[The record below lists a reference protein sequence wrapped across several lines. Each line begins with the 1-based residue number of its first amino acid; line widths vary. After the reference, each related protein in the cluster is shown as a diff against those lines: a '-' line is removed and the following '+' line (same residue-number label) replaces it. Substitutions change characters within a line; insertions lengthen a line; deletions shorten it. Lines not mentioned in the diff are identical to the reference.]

1 MPIVI
6 EKEAAFLHFEP
17 NEQQSEATP
26 DLKGKTLLVVEDVV
40 SNYQLVQA
48 YLGKSGAEIIH
59 VDNGL
64 DAVDTVKSRRHIDL
78 IIMDIRLPK
87 LNGLVATREIR
98 KTNPRIP
105 IIAQTAFA
113 MQSDREMCLSAGC
126 DEFIAKPFRRQ
137 ELMRILARFV

>member
-1 MPIVI
+1 MPNVI
-6 EKEAAFLHFEP
+6 EKEAAFLHFDH
-17 NEQQSEATP
+17 NEQQCEAAP

-64 DAVDTVKSRRHIDL
+64 DAVDTVKSHRHIDL